1 MEHQFFQRI
10 PSLQIIICRCCKYGV
25 HPKEVTTHLRVKHS
39 IKPQECMRVAEAIQQ
54 WDNIIQEP
62 HAIQIPRMLQN
73 PIPGVELHTNG
84 I

>member
-1 MEHQFFQRI
+1 MYLKKI
-10 PSLQIIICRCCKYGV
+10 
-25 HPKEVTTHLRVKHS
+25 TTHLRVKYS